1 MSCVKCLFFIT
12 FLSLATPLHAASIQ
26 THLDSINSP
35 DPTVRAVAETYLNGI
50 VDASMYINALLGA
63 NNKPRA
69 FCLPSKQPLNRQRL
83 ADIITDTYHNAPTD
97 KQDPTLNTG
106 MIAIIGLTN
115 TYPCKGD
122 LQ

>member
-1 MSCVKCLFFIT
+1 MSCVKRLFFIT

-26 THLDSINSP
+26 THLDSINGP

-83 ADIITDTYHNAPTD
+83 ADIIADTYHNAPTD

>member
-1 MSCVKCLFFIT
+1 MSCVKRLLLITLFVLT
-12 FLSLATPLHAASIQ
+12 TPLQAASIQ

-35 DPTVRAVAETYLNGI
+35 APTVRAVAETYLNGI

-63 NNKPRA
+63 NNKPRV
-69 FCLPSKQPLNRQRL
+69 FCLPSKQLLNRQRL
-83 ADIITDTYHNAPTD
+83 ADIIADTYHNAPTD